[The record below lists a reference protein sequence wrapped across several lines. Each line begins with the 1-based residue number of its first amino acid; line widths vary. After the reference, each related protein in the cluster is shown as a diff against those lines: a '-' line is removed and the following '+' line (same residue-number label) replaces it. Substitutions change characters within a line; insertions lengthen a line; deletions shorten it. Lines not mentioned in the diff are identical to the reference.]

1 MPPRQERTGEGRVP
15 RERSPLTQRSS
26 PAAGTGG
33 CWVVVESPQRRSP
46 VPGKAPK
53 QVAAFPELF
62 LRLRPA
68 RPGRGLQLSPLSDA
82 TPARTTA
89 SLSRG
94 SGVPSAPAAPAPF
107 PCSPFQPLEVSFL
120 PSLPPCRGSLPP
132 PAPSSGYCPHSLRS
146 GHTRPS
152 AGEQL
157 SSASTLLSPPPSSPL
172 PSPVPATALGSS
184 SLPRPRSFHTNS
196 HSSHSSL
203 PPFKLQGK

>member
-120 PSLPPCRGSLPP
+120 PSLPPCAGQ
-132 PAPSSGYCPHSLRS
+132 PSSAGPLFRLLPAFPPLRS
-146 GHTRPS
+146 HTTLGRGAAQLRLDPS
-152 AGEQL
+152 L
-157 SSASTLLSPPPSSPL
+157 ASP
-172 PSPVPATALGSS
+172 
-184 SLPRPRSFHTNS
+184 
-196 HSSHSSL
+196 
-203 PPFKLQGK
+203 Q